1 MPEVL
6 MSRDGHVATI
16 TLNRPDRLNAIS
28 GPMLAD
34 LARMLVDCDRDREV
48 RAVVL
53 TGAGRG
59 FCSGLDLQ
67 DVSAGQ
73 GIGSG
78 DGGGTGGFRL
88 EDTPPFV
95 LRRLDLLRVP
105 GKTQPMAVY
114 ELMAEAPGDAAAL
127 AERLAFLV
135 SEPEAWVG
143 FPRAARARY
152 VNVFAEAASAAGMV
166 ACFRGVLEGGAP
178 LDQASGRLPKRPSR

>member
-34 LARMLVDCDRDREV
+34 LARMLVDCDGDREV
-48 RAVVL
+48 RVVVL

-67 DVSAGQ
+67 DVAAGQ

-78 DGGGTGGFRL
+78 G
-88 EDTPPFV
+88 
-95 LRRLDLLRVP
+95 
-105 GKTQPMAVY
+105 
-114 ELMAEAPGDAAAL
+114 AAAPAGSASTTRRRSSSAGWTRPVL
-127 AERLAFLV
+127 CASTGPPPAT
-135 SEPEAWVG
+135 AWTW
-143 FPRAARARY
+143 R
-152 VNVFAEAASAAGMV
+152 SAAT
-166 ACFRGVLEGGAP
+166 
-178 LDQASGRLPKRPSR
+178 